1 MSDKPWGIRG
11 GRGNEWITHT
21 VPMSFATEAE
31 AQELADSF
39 DTKEG
44 RWGFCAE
51 MFDEYKTSINGT
63 TELFPNGIGISIRKM
78 VIEFFNLSYHVR
90 CQVMKSIGAP
100 ADDPTLTTA
109 YDYVKEH
116 SLQNEFISAVQ
127 SAVMKRGYNCC

>member
-1 MSDKPWGIRG
+1 MSYKKWGIRG
-11 GRGNEWITHT
+11 GRGNEWITHE

-31 AQELADSF
+31 AQEIADTF
-39 DTKEG
+39 DHKDK
-44 RWGFCAE
+44 WFFWAE

-63 TELFPNGIGISIRKM
+63 TELFPNGFGISIRKM
-78 VIEFFNLSYHVR
+78 VIEFFNLPHHVR

-100 ADDPTLTTA
+100 VDDPKLTTA